1 MNNLYTM
8 KDLGNVGMYMEYL
21 DWNESAGLISTD
33 EVSVIEIPLVGVEK
47 RIMDCFAEEMGEE

>member
-1 MNNLYTM
+1 MNNLNTK
-8 KDLGNVGMYMEYL
+8 KDFGNVGTYMKYL

-47 RIMDCFAEEMGEE
+47 RIKKSAGG